1 MTSAGH
7 SVLMTEMAIHVA
19 GGVLCVTCKGIE
31 KLPCAVIVMA
41 VQAVGDALSGVLMVE
56 AGLRRQQWGLGQ
68 WAELYQ
74 DLPSRQTKVLVA
86 DRSVISTI
94 NAETQV
100 SSPPGLQALID
111 QAVAGWQ
118 WFLSTQ
124 PVFICF
130 AMQCIT
136 FTKCLSRLF
145 SHVTSWSLMQSPA
158 WF

>member
-1 MTSAGH
+1 MP
-7 SVLMTEMAIHVA
+7 
-19 GGVLCVTCKGIE
+19 CVIAFTG
-31 KLPCAVIVMA
+31 

-86 DRSVISTI
+86 DRSVISTT

-100 SSPPGLQALID
+100 SSPAGLQALID

-118 WFLSTQ
+118 CLLSSE
-124 PVFICF
+124 PVAICF

-136 FTKCLSRLF
+136 FIIFLSRFF

-158 WF
+158 WS